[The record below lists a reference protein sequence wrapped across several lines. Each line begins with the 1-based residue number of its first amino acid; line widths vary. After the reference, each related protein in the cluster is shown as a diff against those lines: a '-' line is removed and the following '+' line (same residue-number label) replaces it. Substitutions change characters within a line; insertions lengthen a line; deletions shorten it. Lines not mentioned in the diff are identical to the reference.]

1 LSDFSVIRPLAAS
14 TLTTVPVTRA
24 RAGATGAWALKPTQ
38 NSVVKT
44 MTARDFITLIKTWK
58 VPKFMGV
65 VALLKVTRGEGSYQ
79 AGSNDKKAAAACR
92 CSRLSGNTKLEW
104 AADYAVVLAAVV
116 FFVLVGFV
124 LVVFLVVVVEASS
137 AKTTTV
143 VPRNAKPSIRVINLF
158 ILCGSP
164 LEGWT
169 ISSSWVY
176 HPSPT

>member
-1 LSDFSVIRPLAAS
+1 MPYRGAFTNSSFGGLVLFS
-14 TLTTVPVTRA
+14 
-24 RAGATGAWALKPTQ
+24 
-38 NSVVKT
+38 
-44 MTARDFITLIKTWK
+44 K
-58 VPKFMGV
+58 VGWE
-65 VALLKVTRGEGSYQ
+65 LQ
-79 AGSNDKKAAAACR
+79 QQKAAAAYG